1 MGIEAVFVRILWT
14 SLAAGAAILCI
25 LLLRLI
31 LKKAKRVYSYV
42 LWIVV
47 LARLIIPFSFELEL
61 SPLPYSLT
69 ATANHTVERT
79 LTAEYSPADNTLDT
93 NAENS
98 ITDEFVAATADK
110 ESSQSAS
117 LTDVNTYRSIS
128 TIAAWVWLIGCLI
141 LAVYTTAGY
150 VRLRLKLTTASP
162 LRDNI
167 YLADGITSPF
177 VLGLIRPRIYLPS
190 DTDTRS
196 LPYILAHEETHIR
209 RFDHVIKALAYAAI
223 CIHWFNPLVWLAFRL
238 ACADME
244 ISCDESAVERL
255 GESSRR
261 DYTESLLTLATDK
274 TNILSLPPSFGGD
287 VGERIDSLTH
297 KKRKSALI
305 LAIVIIVIAILAVC
319 LFTIP
324 KAHRTEL
331 MGANY
336 TIERVV
342 YNVNDDPLPLQYSLT
357 ADYQLYVKY
366 DESEGWEHLGKLEK
380 YPLTTDELLMYVNP
394 DKLDYTPADI
404 TDAYILRVEE
414 QDFYLVMQTANGD
427 TLLGYGWEDVTE
439 RTYDESDDT
448 LFYRL
453 CLLESS
459 FYPGYVNVNFFER
472 SLTSPVGANV
482 YVFANWENDN
492 LPDFHVVGYKY
503 GDGIKHA
510 EYTGMGFA
518 VFETTGDGY
527 RLLYHYDYDDAVL
540 AENGVFFCPD
550 PVVASLTGEGT
561 RDNSFDVILVC
572 NENVGK
578 IERIYEYEDKDPITQ
593 SNYNV
598 NTHSMF
604 LFSWKYD
611 EGMTRVWQYVYD
623 KDGNLM
629 SEDIVSEAETAP

>member
-1 MGIEAVFVRILWT
+1 MGIDAVFVRILWT

-61 SPLPYSLT
+61 SPLQYSLT

-190 DTDTRS
+190 GTDARS

-209 RFDHVIKALAYAAI
+209 RFDHVIKALAYAAV

-244 ISCDESAVERL
+244 ISCDEGAVERL

-261 DYTESLLTLATDK
+261 DYAESLLTLATDK

-287 VGERIDSLTH
+287 VSERIDSLTH
-297 KKRKSALI
+297 KKRKSMLI
-305 LAIVIIVIAILAVC
+305 LAIVVIVIAILAVC

-324 KAHRTEL
+324 KFLH
-331 MGANY
+331 
-336 TIERVV
+336 
-342 YNVNDDPLPLQYSLT
+342 
-357 ADYQLYVKY
+357 
-366 DESEGWEHLGKLEK
+366 
-380 YPLTTDELLMYVNP
+380 
-394 DKLDYTPADI
+394 
-404 TDAYILRVEE
+404 
-414 QDFYLVMQTANGD
+414 
-427 TLLGYGWEDVTE
+427 
-439 RTYDESDDT
+439 
-448 LFYRL
+448 RL
-453 CLLESS
+453 CST
-459 FYPGYVNVNFFER
+459 GC
-472 SLTSPVGANV
+472 SLSV
-482 YVFANWENDN
+482 Y
-492 LPDFHVVGYKY
+492 
-503 GDGIKHA
+503 I
-510 EYTGMGFA
+510 
-518 VFETTGDGY
+518 
-527 RLLYHYDYDDAVL
+527 
-540 AENGVFFCPD
+540 
-550 PVVASLTGEGT
+550 
-561 RDNSFDVILVC
+561 
-572 NENVGK
+572 
-578 IERIYEYEDKDPITQ
+578 
-593 SNYNV
+593 
-598 NTHSMF
+598 
-604 LFSWKYD
+604 FS
-611 EGMTRVWQYVYD
+611 Q
-623 KDGNLM
+623 
-629 SEDIVSEAETAP
+629 P